1 MRTRARTRARRGAQV
16 DVNGDEKMEWSE
28 LTSYIVESHTGMGR
42 ALPTYTAVP
51 PVPDQSR
58 VGSQQAREAPPAR
71 RPAPNHQPAPLVRGV

>member
-51 PVPDQSR
+51 PVPDQSTA
-58 VGSQQAREAPPAR
+58 VLV
-71 RPAPNHQPAPLVRGV
+71 NTVLPLLLHEHPGDGPVQ